1 MSCVLDIILQSEKMN
16 YSIEKSQKS
25 DYQDIIEIWEASV
38 RATHHFLTEEDI
50 LYFKPLILDQ
60 YLDAVELRIARN
72 EQGEIVG
79 FLGVAEQGLE
89 MLFLH
94 PEYIG
99 KGLGRQLM
107 EYAFEHMQ
115 VKKVDVNE
123 DNPKAAAFYKK
134 MGFKVVSRSELDN
147 SGKPYPI
154 LHMEL

>member
-1 MSCVLDIILQSEKMN
+1 MN
-16 YSIEKSQKS
+16 YSIEKTQKS

-38 RATHHFLTEEDI
+38 RTTHHFLTEEDI

-60 YLDAVELRIARN
+60 YLDAVELRVARN
-72 EQGEIVG
+72 EQGVIVG

-107 EYAFEHMQ
+107 EYAFEHLQ
-115 VKKVDVNE
+115 VNKVDVNE